1 MRILSESS
9 LNEQTSG
16 KFVTCAQKG
25 QIQMGSTDTSCLGGT
40 VQPPK
45 CLCQPGC
52 TSAQGQTKILFVP
65 EARLTYIFFYFI
77 FLYSFF
83 DSRLG
88 KKWRG
93 HLNFTRC
100 SAPLQHQA
108 CDIYL
113 KWIKL
118 PPTAE
123 SLCWK
128 SLWMFQLCRFE
139 WVGWLDGKLQ
149 IKTSFLGLNVLTE
162 RFLLID

>member
-16 KFVTCAQKG
+16 KFVTCARKG

-100 SAPLQHQA
+100 SAPLQHHT

-118 PPTAE
+118 PPAAE
-123 SLCWK
+123 SLC
-128 SLWMFQLCRFE
+128 
-139 WVGWLDGKLQ
+139 
-149 IKTSFLGLNVLTE
+149 
-162 RFLLID
+162 